1 MQLSNKK
8 LAIQSTSLKLS
19 FFLSIS
25 KKIPTFV
32 VYVCKRFKL
41 DIMALKNI
49 PAGYKVAFWTI
60 VLVAIDQIVKMLV
73 HFNLEVG
80 DKIEVFSWFNLCYI
94 ENNGFAFGMQLGS
107 GAGAVDWGK
116 LVLSIFRIVMI
127 GFLIYGIGYLV
138 KRRNE
143 VPKGVIVGAVL
154 ILAGAI
160 GNMVDSMFYGMLL
173 DTQDAGFLMGKVV
186 DMIHLPL
193 FKWENCPRFLSFLVG
208 GDGYF
213 FGAVFNVADAYISVA
228 VVYLLIFQYKFFK

>member
-8 LAIQSTSLKLS
+8 LALRSTNLKLS

-25 KKIPTFV
+25 KKIPIFV

>member
-8 LAIQSTSLKLS
+8 LALRSTNLKLS

-25 KKIPTFV
+25 KKIPIFV

-41 DIMALKNI
+41 DIMSLKNI

-60 VLVAIDQIVKMLV
+60 LLVAIDQIVKMLV

>member
-1 MQLSNKK
+1 MG
-8 LAIQSTSLKLS
+8 
-19 FFLSIS
+19 
-25 KKIPTFV
+25 
-32 VYVCKRFKL
+32 
-41 DIMALKNI
+41 LKNI
-49 PAGYKVAFWTI
+49 PMGYKLAFWTI
-60 VLVAIDQIVKMLV
+60 LLVIIDQVVKMLV

-80 DKIEVFSWFNLCYI
+80 EKIEVFSWFNLCYV

-107 GAGAVDWGK
+107 ADGGMDWGK
-116 LVLSIFRIVMI
+116 LILSLFRIAMI
-127 GFLIYGIGYLV
+127 GLIIYGL
-138 KRRNE
+138 RRLIQRGAE
-143 VPKGVIVGAVL
+143 VPKGVFVGAVL

-160 GNMVDSMFYGMLL
+160 GNMVDSMFYGFML

-193 FKWENCPRFLSFLVG
+193 FKWESCPSWLDFLVG

>member
-8 LAIQSTSLKLS
+8 LALRSTNLKLL

-25 KKIPTFV
+25 KKIPIFV

-41 DIMALKNI
+41 DAMTLKNI

-173 DTQDAGFLMGKVV
+173 DTQDTGFLMGKVV

>member
-1 MQLSNKK
+1 M
-8 LAIQSTSLKLS
+8 
-19 FFLSIS
+19 FS
-25 KKIPTFV
+25 KQEIDNNMK
-32 VYVCKRFKL
+32 
-41 DIMALKNI
+41 LKNI
-49 PAGYKVAFWTI
+49 PVGYKIAFWTI

-107 GAGAVDWGK
+107 GDGAIDWGK
-116 LVLSIFRIVMI
+116 LILSVFRVVMI
-127 GFLIYGIGYLV
+127 GFLIYGIRYLV
-138 KRRNE
+138 KRRTD
-143 VPKGVIVGAVL
+143 VPKGVLVGAVL

-173 DTQDAGFLMGKVV
+173 ETQDAGFLMGKVV

-193 FKWENCPRFLSFLVG
+193 FKWENCPNFLNFLVG
-208 GDGYF
+208 SDGYF